1 MSSNTVTNERMVA
14 LLRLS
19 ERLSE
24 ETKMSII
31 SLLRHDCQGSVEKL
45 ALFEAFVGPLKS
57 CADALDI
64 PDIGVRLRLLRRVE
78 LVMREAAPTNYLLV
92 FWAALYLMP
101 IDRLTTM
108 TKNRATIQG
117 ISLPT
122 QDWVD
127 VNPIRC

>member
-1 MSSNTVTNERMVA
+1 MSSNAVTNERMVA

-31 SLLRHDCQGSVEKL
+31 SLLRHDCQGSVEKF

-78 LVMREAAPTNYLLV
+78 LVMQEAAPTNYLLV
-92 FWAALYLMP
+92 LWAALYLMP
-101 IDRLTTM
+101 IDRLATM
-108 TKNRATIQG
+108 CKNRVALQG
-117 ISLPT
+117 ISLQT
-122 QDWVD
+122 QHWVGM
-127 VNPIRC
+127 NLIIC